1 MNVLINLFIFCIVLF
16 LYIHI
21 VFNYKKSNDLE
32 VYEIE
37 EPSKDKLEEICDIKQ
52 PILFN
57 IYNSNLEDTFNYEYL
72 INNYNSFDIK
82 IRSCDSIYN
91 ESDGD
96 LYLPYTFEKS
106 NELFK
111 NDNCGNYL
119 SQNNQEFLEETSLS
133 KIFKYNDQFLRPF
146 MQCYSEYD
154 IVLGSLNSITP
165 LKYDIFNRNYFFI
178 SSGSIKITL
187 IPPNMS
193 KYLHLYKDYE
203 YFEFRSR
210 INPWSIESKYKSDY
224 DKIKP
229 LELILEKNN
238 IIYIPPYWFYSIKIL
253 EINTI
258 ILNFKY
264 QTYMST
270 LSIANELFIKYLQNN
285 NIKHNLFKSAL

>member
-270 LSIANELFIKYLQNN
+270 LSIANELF
-285 NIKHNLFKSAL
+285 